1 MIASAL
7 GRCEFRTYQNNK
19 EIREGEYYMWN
30 YSPNANES
38 STVFLHKLV
47 AKLYMHNEALVVETL
62 PQKHTDTL
70 VVADSWD
77 TPEAWP
83 SRQNEY
89 KNIVVGD
96 YRYQYPIWE
105 NNVLHFQ
112 LNHTDIRPVL
122 NGLYE
127 SYSRLLRAAERAYKW
142 DNGQH
147 WKVHVE
153 QLAQNDPGWM
163 ENFQNMIEKQFKPF
177 LQSDGAILPEFD
189 GYDYTRIESGGK
201 SNARDTR
208 DIKALAEDIFDFTAR
223 AFLIPAVLVKGT
235 VEGTADANSRF
246 MTYCIDPL
254 CDQLQEEINRKRYGY
269 EEWKR
274 GNYLRVDSSSIL
286 HFDIFENAANV
297 EKLIGSGAF
306 TINDVRRAAGQPAIL
321 EPWADEHFMTKNISA
336 MTESTKAVGA
346 EDAARTAKG

>member
-47 AKLYMHNEALVVETL
+47 AKLYMYNEALVVETL
-62 PQKHTDTL
+62 PQKHTDAL

-105 NNVLHFQ
+105 NNVLHFK

-127 SYSRLLRAAERAYKW
+127 SYSVCSARRKGLINGTTDSIGKCMSNSLRRTIP
-142 DNGQH
+142 DG
-147 WKVHVE
+147 WK
-153 QLAQNDPGWM
+153 
-163 ENFQNMIEKQFKPF
+163 I
-177 LQSDGAILPEFD
+177 
-189 GYDYTRIESGGK
+189 
-201 SNARDTR
+201 
-208 DIKALAEDIFDFTAR
+208 
-223 AFLIPAVLVKGT
+223 
-235 VEGTADANSRF
+235 SR
-246 MTYCIDPL
+246 T
-254 CDQLQEEINRKRYGY
+254 
-269 EEWKR
+269 
-274 GNYLRVDSSSIL
+274 
-286 HFDIFENAANV
+286 
-297 EKLIGSGAF
+297 
-306 TINDVRRAAGQPAIL
+306 
-321 EPWADEHFMTKNISA
+321 
-336 MTESTKAVGA
+336 
-346 EDAARTAKG
+346 